1 MPRYYYSGVNGAINH
16 AIGSVCSVRQ
26 LIMIN
31 LIIGR
36 PGGGKSYEAVKY
48 HILPAIKTGRK
59 VVTNLPLNIDMFVQ
73 VFGADVRNLIAIVKT
88 EYDDFGNLNRPF
100 SKVADYQDE
109 WRSEDGAIAPLV
121 VVDEAHMVIPT
132 TGTDIKLLEFLSMHR
147 HYGYDIIYISQSD
160 RKLHRDVRD
169 MTQMQYRCSKNTAL
183 GSQQTYTQKVQDGC
197 RGAVVNTN
205 QRRYEESI
213 FKFYKSHTGSNKQ
226 VAEAMAADVRPLW
239 KSWMVIGSAL
249 FLSLA
254 IGMFIFTDALNI
266 FSAEVSTTPVP
277 EPDPSI
283 SDNPMI
289 KTPIQPTS
297 PKQAKIEKVEKR
309 IGGVPDFLPMEGLEA
324 VYVSSVSFVK
334 TGDEMTREI
343 LIEAVTNNGSYWI
356 DDKVLGQFDITYSV
370 YDYCFVKLNYGERS
384 YFLGCK
390 PRQDT
395 KQKDNFFDEAK
406 GAVSF

>member
-1 MPRYYYSGVNGAINH
+1 
-16 AIGSVCSVRQ
+16 
-26 LIMIN
+26 MIN

-36 PGGGKSYEAVKY
+36 PGGGKSYEAVKF
-48 HILPAIKTGRK
+48 HILPAIKAGRK
-59 VVTNLPLNIDMFVQ
+59 IITNLPLNLDTFIQ
-73 VFGADVRNLIAIVKT
+73 VFGADVSKLITIVKT

-100 SKVADYQDE
+100 SKVEDYQDE
-109 WRSEDGAIAPLV
+109 WRSDDGAIAPLV

-132 TGTDIKLLEFLSMHR
+132 TGTDVKLLEFLSMHR

-226 VAEAMAADVRPLW
+226 VAEAMASDVRPLW

-249 FLSLA
+249 FISFA
-254 IGMFIFTDALNI
+254 IGMFIFSDALSI
-266 FSAEVSTTPVP
+266 FSADASDAPVP
-277 EPDPSI
+277 EHDVNLPAGDSSI
-283 SDNPMI
+283 NEDYVQSS
-289 KTPIQPTS
+289 S
-297 PKQAKIEKVEKR
+297 PKKAKVEKIEKV

-324 VYVSSVSFVK
+324 VYVSSVNFIK
-334 TGDEMTREI
+334 AGDDMKREI
-343 LIEAVTNNGSYWI
+343 LIEAVTGNGSYWI
-356 DDKVLGQFDITYSV
+356 GDKVLGQFNITYSV
-370 YDYCFVKLNYGERS
+370 YDYCLVKLNYGERS

-390 PRQDT
+390 PRKDL
-395 KQKDNFFDEAK
+395 KEKDNFFDEAK
-406 GAVSF
+406 DVVSF

>member
-1 MPRYYYSGVNGAINH
+1 
-16 AIGSVCSVRQ
+16 
-26 LIMIN
+26 MIN

-48 HILPAIKTGRK
+48 HILPAIKAGRK
-59 VVTNLPLNIDMFVQ
+59 IITNLPLNLDMFVQ
-73 VFGADVRNLIAIVKT
+73 VFGADVSKLITIVKT

-100 SKVADYQDE
+100 SKVEDYQDE

-169 MTQMQYRCSKNTAL
+169 MVQMQYRCSKNTAL

-226 VAEAMAADVRPLW
+226 VSEAMAADVRPLW

-249 FLSLA
+249 FISLA
-254 IGMFIFTDALNI
+254 IGMFIFTDALSI
-266 FSAEVSTTPVP
+266 FSAEASTAPVP
-277 EPDPSI
+277 EPDSPI
-283 SDNPMI
+283 TGNLTIENPA
-289 KTPIQPTS
+289 QPTS
-297 PKQAKIEKVEKR
+297 PKQAKIEKVSKVM
-309 IGGVPDFLPMEGLEA
+309 GGVPDFLPMEGLEA
-324 VYVSSVSFVK
+324 VYVSSVNFIK
-334 TGDEMTREI
+334 AGDDMKREI
-343 LIEAVTNNGSYWI
+343 LIEAVTGNGSYWI
-356 DDKVLGQFDITYSV
+356 GDKVLGQFNITYSV
-370 YDYCFVKLNYGERS
+370 YDYCLVKLNYGERS

-390 PRQDT
+390 PRQDAT
-395 KQKDNFFDEAK
+395 KKDNFFDEAK